1 MFLVRVRYYT
11 SRADL
16 ILSGLAMATRITT
29 KGQVTLS
36 KKARA
41 ALHVA
46 PGDCVEF
53 SIDESGSVIVYKAAP
68 APVSASLRREHLV
81 HPRVEAQ
88 RRLRVAE
95 FEELLRELD

>member
-1 MFLVRVRYYT
+1 
-11 SRADL
+11 
-16 ILSGLAMATRITT
+16 MATRITT
-29 KGQVTLS
+29 KGQVTLP
-36 KKARA
+36 KKARE

-53 SIDESGSVIVYKAAP
+53 SIDESGSVIVYKTTA
-68 APVSASLRREHLV
+68 APVSASLRRERLA

-88 RRLRVAE
+88 RRLRVSE

>member
-1 MFLVRVRYYT
+1 MRARYYT
-11 SRADL
+11 SHADL
-16 ILSGLAMATRITT
+16 IFSGLAMATRITT

-53 SIDESGSVIVYKAAP
+53 SIDESGAVIVYKAAP
-68 APVSASLRREHLV
+68 VAVSASLRRERLA

>member
-1 MFLVRVRYYT
+1 MT
-11 SRADL
+11 
-16 ILSGLAMATRITT
+16 TRITA

-36 KKARA
+36 KKARD

-53 SIDESGSVIVYKAAP
+53 SIDEHGSVIVYKAPA
-68 APVSASLRREHLV
+68 APVSASLRRERLA
-81 HPRVEAQ
+81 HPRVEAE
-88 RRLRVAE
+88 RRVRVTE

>member
-1 MFLVRVRYYT
+1 MFLVRAQYYT

-16 ILSGLAMATRITT
+16 IFSGLAVATRITT

-46 PGDCVEF
+46 RVL
-53 SIDESGSVIVYKAAP
+53 AM
-68 APVSASLRREHLV
+68 SLDST
-81 HPRVEAQ
+81 PSNP
-88 RRLRVAE
+88 
-95 FEELLRELD
+95 